1 MKIFASDFVLET
13 AQSSDPWKADFP
25 SSADNRFNYNYLMRQ
40 VKNKSIGNA
49 PANPQSSNEIT
60 VLIVG
65 AGVAGITAARELV
78 RSGYKVKLY
87 EASNRICGRHYTEV
101 IEPNLET
108 VIEYGAMRMPFF
120 DEPGSNNSLLDYFYT
135 NERNGRVA
143 PFTNPGATPGGTG
156 IWINGGYGPTDEKSN
171 SPGLIPWPYGSAIT
185 NYTLDHVHQIATRY
199 FEAIATYVSNMYV
212 TDDWPTIWAAIINKY
227 DRMSFR
233 DLVFA
238 ENIVGTNQFGL
249 DGWFGGL
256 GATQAESDIFY
267 TIGPG
272 DGSWGAFYDLSA
284 LWLLRCT
291 VFGFGTKL
299 QSLTSL
305 PGHSTLPFSG
315 EPVTDSLGHVYA
327 GPNYRGLQAISES
340 LFYLPPPA
348 DLTGNNCSLSLYEM
362 AQIPN
367 SGFRFELNT
376 PVTKID
382 FNYSSIVR
390 EINGVKVSDHIGSSK
405 VIVTPTLAAVE
416 RLIDIIPLDGGNTD
430 TVDLNDSRQRAMNTQ
445 HMINSCKVFFKL
457 TSKYWEND
465 GSGMP
470 QNIVSDG
477 PTQDTYGVSMGP
489 GSDDAVL
496 LASYTWEDDA
506 AKLLAD
512 VGSDVKLGDFIL
524 GKLDEIT
531 MKAGYGRISDHV
543 QSGPPKVI
551 HWTAEPTYRGCS
563 KLYRCNNE
571 KLGYTLL
578 TYNSQANKI
587 PGLYLAG
594 DNYSNEGGWTEPA
607 LRGAIDAVIHIIKDS
622 GGTFNGGFDYD
633 QHYKP
638 EIHDDIETLIN
649 YPYNP

>member
-13 AQSSDPWKADFP
+13 AQSSDPWKANFP
-25 SSADNRFNYNYLMRQ
+25 SSADNRFNYNYLMRS

-49 PANPQSSNEIT
+49 PGINKD
-60 VLIVG
+60 VVIVG

-78 RSGYKVKLY
+78 RSGYKVTLY

-101 IEPNLET
+101 IDPSLKT

-120 DEPGSNNSLLDYFYT
+120 ADPGSNNSLLDYFYA
-135 NERNGRVA
+135 NERSGIVA
-143 PFTNPGATPGGTG
+143 PFTNPGAAPGGTG
-156 IWINGGYGPTDEKSN
+156 IWVNGGYGPKSEKSTL
-171 SPGLIPWPYGSAIT
+171 PGLISWPKDGVIGNATIESVRQLAT
-185 NYTLDHVHQIATRY
+185 NY
-199 FEAIATYVSNMYV
+199 FEAVASYIGKAYVEPNWRF
-212 TDDWPTIWAAIINKY
+212 TWAAIINKY
-227 DRMSFR
+227 DRMSFK

-238 ENIVGTNQFGL
+238 EAIDPKSADFGK

-256 GATQAESDIFY
+256 AATQDQSDIFY

-299 QSLTSL
+299 QSLISL
-305 PGHSTLPFSG
+305 PDFSSLPFSG
-315 EPVTDSLGHVYA
+315 DDTVKDSKGTVYA
-327 GPNYRGLQAISES
+327 GPNYQGLQAISES

-348 DLTGNNCSLSLYEM
+348 DLLGNNCSLSLYQM
-362 AQIPN
+362 AQIPD
-367 SGFRFELNT
+367 SGFSFELNT
-376 PVTKID
+376 AVTKLD
-382 FNYSSIVR
+382 FDDTQIVT
-390 EINGVKVSDHIGSSK
+390 ESNGVKTYLDLGSKK

-416 RLIDIIPLDGGNTD
+416 RSLDIVPSKITESKQVEFDD
-430 TVDLNDSRQRAMNTQ
+430 TRQRAMNTQ

-489 GSDDAVL
+489 GPTDAVL

-512 VGSDVKLGDFIL
+512 VGSDEKLGDYIL

-531 MKAGYGRISDHV
+531 VKAGYGRISDHV
-543 QSGPPKVI
+543 ESGPPKVI

-563 KLYRCNNE
+563 KLYRSHNE
-571 KLGYTLL
+571 RLGYTLL
-578 TYNSQANKI
+578 TYNNHSSKM

-594 DNYSNEGGWTEPA
+594 DCYSNEGGWTEPA
-607 LRGAIDAVIHIIKDS
+607 LRGAIDAVINIIKDS

-638 EIHDDIETLIN
+638 EIHNNIETLRK
-649 YPYNP
+649 YPYQP